1 MYRWEGRIERKRKNI
16 DPAIKSWNSVARRLS
31 SSSPPPAPSFPVT
44 LPLYLSTTAD
54 DDAVKEL
61 ETTLVKISSPDRGSK
76 PA

>member
-1 MYRWEGRIERKRKNI
+1 MGGENRTETKKYWSRDQKLK
-16 DPAIKSWNSVARRLS
+16 LS
-31 SSSPPPAPSFPVT
+31 RTQTFVVVPPPAPSFPVT

>member
-1 MYRWEGRIERKRKNI
+1 MIAIISDIHGNFTALKKVLEKI
-16 DPAIKSWNSVARRLS
+16 DSMGISEIFCLGDSVGYY
-31 SSSPPPAPSFPVT
+31 FGGT
-44 LPLYLSTTAD
+44 TTAD